1 MLSISLSNKNRP
13 GIRPWIS
20 LAIIAAMLTVSA
32 CAPYQARKSGSVR
45 YHARG
50 EASWYGPGFAG
61 RKTANGERYNPNGL
75 TAAHKTLP
83 LGTIVSVRNLS
94 NDKSVV
100 VRINDRGPYVHGR
113 IIDLSKGAAQKIGM
127 LGSGTAEVE
136 VATLS
141 NRGRVEE
148 VLAEEDGG
156 KDSSGDTD
164 TALSLPAS
172 EKEFSSS
179 KETVVASKRVSKSKS
194 KGERPVRK
202 NGVAYLIE
210 QDKGK
215 GGDPV
220 QDDAEQLDANAEV
233 DRIEKKAEV
242 DRIEKEAADL
252 GTTDHAEDVI
262 SDAER
267 ALQDRQAAP
276 KAPAPAGTKGVKKA
290 PGKTPAKATTKSAK
304 KVPGKQVA
312 KAPSKSVKKAP
323 QKAAKPAKAPAA
335 KTAAPKG
342 SGSSYNADEF

>member
-1 MLSISLSNKNRP
+1 MLSFSLSNKNRP
-13 GIRPWIS
+13 GVRPWIS
-20 LAIIAAMLTVSA
+20 LAVIAAMLMVSA

-94 NDKSVV
+94 NDKIVV

-141 NRGRVEE
+141 TRGDLNEAV
-148 VLAEEDGG
+148 AEEDGG
-156 KDSSGDTD
+156 KDPSGDTD
-164 TALSLPAS
+164 TAVSLPATQ
-172 EKEFSSS
+172 EEFSSAN
-179 KETVVASKRVSKSKS
+179 KTVVASKRGSKSKA
-194 KGERPVRK
+194 KAERPVRK

-210 QDKGK
+210 QDQGA
-215 GGDPV
+215 GGDVEKP
-220 QDDAEQLDANAEV
+220 DADAEME
-233 DRIEKKAEV
+233 RIEKG
-242 DRIEKEAADL
+242 AADV
-252 GTTDHAEDVI
+252 GTAEHAEDVI

-267 ALQDRQAAP
+267 ALQERQAAP
-276 KAPAPAGTKGVKKA
+276 KAASPSKGKAVKKA
-290 PGKTPAKATTKSAK
+290 PEKAPAKATTKAVK
-304 KVPGKQVA
+304 
-312 KAPSKSVKKAP
+312 KAPSKKVAKAAPKAAKKTAQKPSP
-323 QKAAKPAKAPAA
+323 QKAAKPAAA
-335 KTAAPKG
+335 SVTPK
-342 SGSSYNADEF
+342 SAGSSYNADEF